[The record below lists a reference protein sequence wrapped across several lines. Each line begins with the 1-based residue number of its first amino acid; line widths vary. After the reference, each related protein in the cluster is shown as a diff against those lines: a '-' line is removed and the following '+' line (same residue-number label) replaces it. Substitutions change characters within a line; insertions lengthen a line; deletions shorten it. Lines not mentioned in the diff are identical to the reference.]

1 MFICSNVVSVSF
13 FSNTVSLKSF
23 KLCVLITIPG
33 LTTLTLLQGHRFV
46 RNNSKLF
53 VLHTCS
59 LQFKHCMV
67 ATYIKKNMHSILW
80 ETLAVFKGHKKS
92 SFPLECQSVT
102 ALFCSLLTQLVG
114 LVVYQ
119 CWNSSI
125 PTCTHLYWIRSF
137 DSLQPSQ
144 QIQKCI
150 QHIFLL
156 ALKARK
162 HIRKNQV
169 VLELKNQRFQC
180 T

>member
-1 MFICSNVVSVSF
+1 MSGTTANCLFYILVHCS
-13 FSNTVSLKSF
+13 SNTVWL
-23 KLCVLITIPG
+23 
-33 LTTLTLLQGHRFV
+33 
-46 RNNSKLF
+46 
-53 VLHTCS
+53 LHTLKRICTVY
-59 LQFKHCMV
+59 FGR
-67 ATYIKKNMHSILW
+67 LW
-80 ETLAVFKGHKKS
+80 RVFKGHKKS

-169 VLELKNQRFQC
+169 VLELKNQRF
-180 T
+180 